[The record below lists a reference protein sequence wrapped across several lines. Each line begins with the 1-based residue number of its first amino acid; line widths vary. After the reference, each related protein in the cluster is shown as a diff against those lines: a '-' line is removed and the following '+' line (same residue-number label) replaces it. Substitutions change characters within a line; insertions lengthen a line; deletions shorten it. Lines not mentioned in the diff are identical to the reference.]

1 MRNTIN
7 VICADWES
15 TKSWKHVHTS
25 TENKVHR
32 LTPSKRRFQFLS
44 IVGYIIVLGLTWEFS
59 IVTSVFSL
67 ANGGT
72 AGAIWLVIIV
82 TFGMFTVMLSMAEMA
97 SMAPTS
103 GGQYHWVSEFA
114 PAEYQKQLSYAVGW
128 LVALGWQSA
137 MPTVA
142 YVGAQQ
148 TLALISVCQPG
159 E

>member
-1 MRNTIN
+1 M
-7 VICADWES
+7 
-15 TKSWKHVHTS
+15 
-25 TENKVHR
+25 
-32 LTPSKRRFQFLS
+32 
-44 IVGYIIVLGLTWEFS
+44 LGLTWEFS

-72 AGAIWLVIIV
+72 AGAIWLVLVV
-82 TFGMFTVMLSMAEMA
+82 TFGMFNVMLSLAEMA

-114 PAEYQKQLSYAVGW
+114 PAKYQKLLSYAVGW

-142 YVGAQQ
+142 FVGAQQ
-148 TLALISVCQPG
+148 ILALISVCKSGRWLSGRCNFQMY
-159 E
+159 